1 MSAAARLIR
10 ALGLAIML
18 TIAGA
23 GFGPP
28 RALAADAAAPR
39 LPAWLDEVTLDGFLS
54 TTYSYNFNRPG
65 TRTNQLRVF
74 DLVDNSFRLE
84 LFELVAQRAVANP
97 REAGFR
103 VDVAL
108 GSSVP
113 RVSSSRGLFRT
124 DSTTTDVDLQQA
136 FASYV
141 APLGSGLRID
151 LGKFITSHGY
161 EVIEGYDGWN
171 DNATRSI
178 LFGFAIP
185 FTHTGARATYVFSK
199 HLTGALMV
207 VNGWDVA
214 EDNNR
219 SKTVGGQLVLT
230 PVAPVTLT
238 LNGMTGPERAN
249 DDSDARTLFDATA
262 IWNLA
267 DRVTLGA
274 NGDWGSERGAVVA
287 GETAR
292 WDGYAGYARAAHGNL
307 ALSLRAESF
316 DDHDGARTGTAQ
328 RLTEFTV
335 TPEARL
341 TQHLLVRADL
351 RVDRSD
357 RSVFE
362 KRLGTT
368 KTQPTLLLNLLYSF

>member
-1 MSAAARLIR
+1 MR
-10 ALGLAIML
+10 ALRIALLL
-18 TIAGA
+18 TTAVA
-23 GFGPP
+23 GFGVP
-28 RALAADAAAPR
+28 RALAADTAAPR

-54 TTYSYNFNRPG
+54 TTYSYNFNRPD

-74 DLVDNSFRLE
+74 DLADNSFAFDV
-84 LFELVAQRAVANP
+84 FELVAQRAVANP

-124 DSTTTDVDLQQA
+124 DSTTTDIDLQQA

-171 DNATRSI
+171 DNASRSI

-185 FTHTGARATYVFSK
+185 FTHTGARASYVFSK
-199 HLTGALMV
+199 RLTGVAMV
-207 VNGWDVA
+207 VNGWDLAV
-214 EDNNR
+214 DNNR
-219 SKTVGGQLVLT
+219 SQTVGGQLLLT
-230 PVAPVTLT
+230 PVAALTLT
-238 LNGMTGPERAN
+238 FTGMTGPERSN
-249 DDSDARTLFDATA
+249 DDSDARTLFDGTA
-262 IWNLA
+262 IWKLA
-267 DRVTLGA
+267 DHLTLGA
-274 NGDWGSERGAVVA
+274 NGDWGRERGAVVV
-287 GETAR
+287 GQQAR
-292 WDGYAGYARAAHGNL
+292 WDGFAGYARSMYRNM

-316 DDHDGARTGTAQ
+316 NDRDGARTGTPQ

-335 TPEARL
+335 TPEVRL
-341 TQHLLVRADL
+341 APHLLVRADL
-351 RVDRSD
+351 RVDRSNH
-357 RSVFE
+357 SVFE
-362 KRLGTT
+362 KRAGNTD
-368 KTQPTLLLNLLYSF
+368 TQPTVLLNLIYSF